1 MRQGVIADA
10 ISPCELLQ
18 KLEIPEFD
26 DKPALVGIEKPVDF
40 RLTVW
45 LLKGNAQKDFERGG
59 RETKTPDRAVL
70 LAQICGQRCCTE
82 TLSADR
88 RA

>member
-40 RLTVW
+40 RLTDW
-45 LLKGNAQKDFERGG
+45 LLRGNAQKDFERGG
-59 RETKTPDRAVL
+59 PGDQDSRSRRSPGSNMRPTVLHGNSDR
-70 LAQICGQRCCTE
+70 
-82 TLSADR
+82 
-88 RA
+88 